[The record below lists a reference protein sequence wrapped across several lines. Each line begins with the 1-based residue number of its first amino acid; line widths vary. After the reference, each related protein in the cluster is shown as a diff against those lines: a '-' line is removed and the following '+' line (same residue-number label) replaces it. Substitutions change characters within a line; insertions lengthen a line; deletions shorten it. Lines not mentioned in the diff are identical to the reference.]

1 MPQTKVD
8 DPIEFLQRY
17 SVDLFDTSQADE
29 KRCVCPFHEDKNPSC
44 GVNVAKQCFK
54 CPVCEASGDLIDLCA
69 GAMQCKRATI
79 VAHLEQMQGENEA
92 DPIDVGLI
100 SSWHNILMA
109 NAKDLE
115 LLKTRKG
122 ITPKTCKEYLL
133 GRDDDRFT
141 IPIQGRTGAYINVRK
156 WSPTDTRRKVI
167 NIKGRGRRQ
176 LFPLVALEQ
185 STVIITEGEFKAL
198 LLRQM
203 GFNGISP
210 TGGASTWSPNWNHEF
225 KDKIVYV
232 MYDVDD
238 AGRRGAQK
246 VARNLHGIAKE
257 VHVVDLPIDRN
268 EFPRGDV
275 TDFVVHLNM
284 GATEIQAS
292 LDASPVW
299 KPDPLT
305 QVYDDDENVYD
316 ALLHETSKAEFYHKF
331 VRTQAVVSAK
341 DTAPFIIPKK
351 AKITCTRDTN
361 FCGLCPVMSQ
371 PQEEVTLEVS
381 PKHPAILGLVNISV
395 EGMSYALK
403 AVAAIPK
410 KCDVCRFQIVE
421 TQNVEEVRLVPEI
434 RIKNDKED
442 EKHVVRRAFYVGHGL
457 DPNASYLFEARVVPE
472 PKTQYATLLAYDAK
486 ASVDSLSAFRL
497 EDPDDLLIFQPKT
510 WTVQGLQDK
519 LDDLYG
525 DLEANVT
532 RIYQRRD
539 LHLFYDL
546 VYHSVLYVPFQGRR
560 IKGWME
566 GLVIGDSGQ
575 GKSETLSNL
584 MRHYQLGEKIDSKG
598 ATVAGI
604 LGGMQE
610 TQKRWFVSWGIV
622 PLNDRRLVALEEV
635 KGMSTAVIE
644 KLTDMRS
651 SGIAELAKIEKAR
664 TNSRTR
670 MIWVS
675 NPRSDMQLAAYNFGV
690 FAVKELVGALED
702 IRRFDAVIAVASGDV
717 PREVLN
723 MRDVDRPQAQPK
735 HTSDLC
741 RRLVLWAWSRDLHQI
756 QFEPAAV
763 EAILSAAEDMGKKF
777 VSNIPI
783 VEAADQRLKL
793 ARAACALAART
804 ASFSDPTGE
813 CLLVRECHAQY
824 VHQYFDRIYSNQSLG
839 YLDYSNL
846 VRGENSIK
854 DVDEIKALIKGLSNA
869 KDAVSSM
876 LDWQGFSIM
885 DWMDITEHDK
895 DDARDHIG
903 VLVRK
908 NAIKRGRGGLYYK
921 TPPFISLLREIKN
934 LDGLTNVSRSQ
945 QLKAEEF

>member
-17 SVDLFDTSQADE
+17 GLDLVDTSQADE
-29 KRCVCPFHEDKNPSC
+29 KKCVCPFHEDSSPSC
-44 GVNVAKQCFK
+44 GVNVQKQCFK
-54 CPVCEASGDLIDLCA
+54 CPVCEAKGDLIDLAA
-69 GAMQCKRATI
+69 GNMKVKRATI
-79 VAHLEQMQGENEA
+79 VAHLEQLQGDNET
-92 DPIDVGLI
+92 DPIDGGLI
-100 SSWHNILMA
+100 SSWHNILMS

-122 ITPKTCKEYLL
+122 ITPKTCKEYLI

-141 IPIQGRTGAYINVRK
+141 IPVQGRTGSYINVRK

-167 NIKGRGRRQ
+167 NLRGRGRRQ
-176 LFPLVALEQ
+176 LFPLVALEKD
-185 STVIITEGEFKAL
+185 VVVLTEGEFKAL
-198 LLRQM
+198 LLRQL
-203 GFNGISP
+203 GFNGLSP

-225 KDKIVYV
+225 KDKVVYIV
-232 MYDVDD
+232 YDVDD

-246 VARNLHGIAKE
+246 VARSLHGIAKE
-257 VHVVDLPIDRN
+257 VRVVDLPIDRN

-284 GATEIQAS
+284 GATEIQAA
-292 LDASPVW
+292 LDASEVW
-299 KPDPLT
+299 RPDPLT
-305 QVYDDDENVYD
+305 QVYDDDDNVYD
-316 ALLHETSKAEFYHKF
+316 APLHETSRAEYYHKF
-331 VRTQAVVSAK
+331 VKTQAVVSAK

-361 FCGLCPVMSQ
+361 FCGLCPVLNQ
-371 PQEEVTLEVS
+371 PGEEVTLEVP
-381 PKHPAILGLVNISV
+381 PKHPAILSLVNISV
-395 EGMSYALK
+395 EGMAVGLK
-403 AVAAIPK
+403 AVAAIPRR
-410 KCDVCRFQIVE
+410 CDVVRFQITE

-457 DPNASYLFEARVVPE
+457 DPNTSYLFQARVVPE
-472 PKTQYATLLAYDAK
+472 PKTQYATLLAYDAQ

-497 EDPDDLLIFQPKT
+497 EDPDELRIFQPST
-510 WTVQGLQDK
+510 WTKEGLERK
-519 LDDLYG
+519 LADLYE

-560 IKGWME
+560 VKGWME

-610 TQKRWFVSWGIV
+610 SQKRWFVSWGIV

-664 TNSRTR
+664 TNCRTR

-675 NPRSDMQLAAYNFGV
+675 NPRSDMQLAAYNFGI
-690 FAVKELVGALED
+690 FAVKELIGALED
-702 IRRFDAVIAVASGDV
+702 VRRFDAVIAVASGDV
-717 PREVLN
+717 PRDVLN
-723 MRDVDRPQAQPK
+723 MRDKDRPQAQPR

-741 RRLVLWAWSRDLHQI
+741 RKMILWAWSRAPQQVH
-756 QFEPAAV
+756 FEPDAV
-763 EAILSAAEDMGKKF
+763 EAILSAAESMGKKF
-777 VSNIPI
+777 VSNVPI

-793 ARAACALAART
+793 ARASCALAART

-813 CLLVRECHAQY
+813 GLLVRKCHAEY
-824 VHQYFDRIYSNQSLG
+824 IHEYFDRIYSSPSLG
-839 YLDYSNL
+839 YSDYSNL
-846 VRGENSIK
+846 IRGENSIK
-854 DVDEIKALIKGLSNA
+854 DSEEVAAMVKGLSNA
-869 KDAVSSM
+869 KDAVASM
-876 LDWQGFSIM
+876 LDWQGFSVM

-895 DDARDHIG
+895 DDAKDHIG
-903 VLVRK
+903 LLVRK

-921 TPPFISLLREIKN
+921 TPPFISLLRDIQKQ
-934 LDGLTNVSRSQ
+934 DGLANVSRRD
-945 QLKAEEF
+945 QLKKEEF